1 MEGLPGEE
9 NTTDISSRGELVTTL
24 KERELWWRGQRSE
37 RPPQSNEERMKV
49 NVTVADVMSKPDVT
63 HMLDL
68 NRFCNYGLCWE
79 TAWVKR
85 FSIYFEFKVEERL
98 RKVEW
103 KEGALLLSWIHLGIH
118 EPCSITNCFAFSLLV
133 LLHNWTYLT
142 YVLFWPWWVKGGAC
156 PRINKDQT
164 K

>member
-79 TAWVKR
+79 TARVKC
-85 FSIYFEFKVEERL
+85 FSIYFEFKVEERW

-103 KEGALLLSWIHLGIH
+103 KEGALLLSWIYLGIH
-118 EPCSITNCFAFSLLV
+118 EPCSITNCFAFSLLSAVAQLNLPDLCTV
-133 LLHNWTYLT
+133 LTLMGQRGS
-142 YVLFWPWWVKGGAC
+142 VSE
-156 PRINKDQT
+156 NKQRPD
-164 K
+164 